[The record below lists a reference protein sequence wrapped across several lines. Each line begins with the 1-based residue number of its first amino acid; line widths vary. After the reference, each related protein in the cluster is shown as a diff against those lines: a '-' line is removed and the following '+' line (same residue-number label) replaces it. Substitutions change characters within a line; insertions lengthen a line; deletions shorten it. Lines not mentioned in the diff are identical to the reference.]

1 MVKDAKQTRFFFVV
15 QTTFSKFSAEISV
28 RFFIIANFNF
38 RNLAQN
44 RYDIGI
50 FTSSDQCSE
59 IENFNNIQTN
69 NIEKYAGGKLQ
80 YVDLQFY
87 IYVLWKKTCK
97 FNQT

>member
-1 MVKDAKQTRFFFVV
+1 MVKDAKQTRFFFRV

-28 RFFIIANFNF
+28 RFFIIANSNF

-50 FTSSDQCSE
+50 SRFTSSDQCSE

-69 NIEKYAGGKLQ
+69 NTEKYAEGKASIL
-80 YVDLQFY
+80 
-87 IYVLWKKTCK
+87 
-97 FNQT
+97 

>member
-1 MVKDAKQTRFFFVV
+1 MQSKLAVFFRV
-15 QTTFSKFSAEISV
+15 QTTFSKFSAGISV
-28 RFFIIANFNF
+28 RFFIIANSNF

-69 NIEKYAGGKLQ
+69 NTEKYAEWKASKCRLIVLLYLC
-80 YVDLQFY
+80 YV
-87 IYVLWKKTCK
+87 KETCI